1 MILLTLSNKN
11 QDKNRR
17 SVQFLLFT
25 PIFICNQR
33 DLIQIFLII
42 WFVQMLLNMSWCSVE
57 YHFINDYIPLSLSLS
72 RSQISTSFKQKSIR
86 DRDSICH
93 RYLKRTCSYWFL
105 TIPMAPR
112 TRYSTDGVS
121 FQICSLQVV
130 PLQIILACLNKTLN
144 IGVDV
149 ELAQNSPDKRQGS
162 LLVGLSCGAVR
173 SIYLFS
179 NW

>member
-1 MILLTLSNKN
+1 MILLTLSSKN

-42 WFVQMLLNMSWCSVE
+42 WFVQMLLDMSWCSVE
-57 YHFINDYIPLSLSLS
+57 YHFINDYIPLSLS

-112 TRYSTDGVS
+112 TRYRPDGVS

-130 PLQIILACLNKTLN
+130 SLQIILACLNKTLS
-144 IGVDV
+144 IGGDV
-149 ELAQNSPDKRQGS
+149 KLAQNSPDRRQGS
-162 LLVGLSCGAVR
+162 LLAVR